1 MNCRA
6 LVYFCIFIVPH
17 WVTRL
22 SAPDYRINLRF
33 EMRFNMK
40 SGQASQKKLSA
51 SAVDFPRIN
60 ESYTGR
66 SEATLFM
73 FYFINEHN

>member
-1 MNCRA
+1 M
-6 LVYFCIFIVPH
+6 CIYIVPH

-22 SAPDYRINLRF
+22 LVPDYKNILRF

-66 SEATLFM
+66 SEATLSM
-73 FYFINEHN
+73 FYFINKQ